1 MTPVQRRKAATTFR
15 DKWLNADPGEKQHT
29 QQFWTE
35 LMNQILEIA
44 TDSDHIQFEKPVFLD
59 HQSYIDAY
67 IPGPHPVL
75 IEQKGPFVDLDK
87 KERQSDGSYLNP
99 YEQAKRY
106 ADWLPKSEKPDYI
119 IVSNFR
125 EFRIYDQENPKG
137 EPVIF
142 HLKDLP
148 KQYPSLR
155 ILSSE
160 SISDIDASVLVS
172 KEAARLIGK
181 LYDALL
187 KEYGDHPTS
196 YDLEQLNKLCTRLV
210 FCMYAEDAG
219 LFGEEEAFFDYLKD
233 VTPEG
238 MNDALSE
245 LFRTLD
251 TPESERRRF
260 LNQKLKKFPYVNGGL
275 FSGEIEIPPFSEETK
290 KMFLYNTAHHFDWKN
305 ISPTIFGA
313 LFESTLNPEL
323 RKSSGMHYTSVENIH
338 KIINPLFLDDLK
350 VRLEEIRQIKQ
361 PNTRKRKAQDF
372 KRELASLRFL
382 DPACGSGNFLTESYI
397 CLRRLENEVL
407 KVLNPHNIAVDY
419 DKLHTGKVT
428 ETSSEEKSEEYSD
441 AAVIEVSIQQF
452 YGIELNDF
460 AVSVATT
467 ALYIAESQMYE
478 ETWETVMMDFDL
490 LPLRTY
496 SNIREGN
503 ALTMDWNNVIP
514 ASELNY
520 IMGNPPF
527 LGARNQ
533 SKDQKSQIQA
543 VFQKAKNCGNVD
555 LCAAWFKKAADY
567 MKDSSIHA
575 AFVATNSIC
584 QGEQV
589 ANIWYPLYAEGIRI
603 NFAYDTFRWKNDSD
617 EQAHVFCIIVGF
629 SYEEATK
636 KSLFHHENPDAHP
649 IRQQAK
655 NINAYLSDAP
665 DIFIYSRNKPL
676 CAVPEMS
683 VGNKPIDGGYYIF
696 TEEEKQQFQKKEPGA
711 KDCFHPFIG
720 AKEFLHGDPR
730 WILYLG
736 QATWEDLKNLP
747 MVRERIQ
754 LVREYRLASKS
765 APTRKLAEHPQNY
778 HIENIPKGNSIVIP
792 EVSSE
797 RRRYIPVDFLEPGIL
812 CSNLVKLIPEGS
824 LYEFGILQ
832 SKVHNVWMRKV
843 AGRLKGDYRYSIGI
857 VYNNFPWPS
866 LTVNQKKRVE
876 NAALDLLEARK
887 HYPSATLAELYDPQN
902 SLFFP
907 ELMEAHQRLDQAVE
921 AAYGWRTNGDE
932 EKILQHLFRLYDKL
946 EQQDK
951 LT

>member
-1 MTPVQRRKAATTFR
+1 MTPVQRRKAATAFR
-15 DKWLNADPGEKQHT
+15 DKWQNADPGEKQHT

-35 LMNQILEIA
+35 LMNRILEIA

-75 IEQKGPFVDLDK
+75 IEQKGPFVDLGK

-160 SISDIDASVLVS
+160 TISDIDASVLVS

-187 KEYGDHPTS
+187 KAYGDQPTS

-233 VTPEG
+233 AAPED
-238 MNDALSE
+238 MNEDLSR
-245 LFRTLD
+245 LFKVLD
-251 TPESERRRF
+251 TPVAKRPRF
-260 LNQKLKKFPYVNGGL
+260 LSPRLARFPYVNGAL

-290 KMFLYNTAHHFDWKN
+290 HMLLYDTAHHFDWKD
-305 ISPTIFGA
+305 ISPTVFGA

-323 RKSSGMHYTSVENIH
+323 RRSSGMHYTSVESIH
-338 KIINPLFLDDLK
+338 KLIDPLFLDDLK
-350 VRLEEIRQIKQ
+350 AELEEIRQLKQ
-361 PNTRKRKAQDF
+361 VNVRNRRA
-372 KRELASLRFL
+372 ELFQKKLAGLRFL

-397 CLRRLENEVL
+397 CLRRLENEAIKLQLTDKKLVQAVNKLQMVL
-407 KVLNPHNIAVDY
+407 
-419 DKLHTGKVT
+419 
-428 ETSSEEKSEEYSD
+428 D
-441 AAVIEVSIQQF
+441 ADVIKVSIQQF
-452 YGIELNDF
+452 YGIEINNF

-467 ALYIAESQMYE
+467 ALYIAEAQLYE
-478 ETWETVMMDFDL
+478 ETQEIAHFYDNF
-490 LPLRTY
+490 LPLHSY
-496 SNIREGN
+496 AHIHEGN
-503 ALTMDWNNVIP
+503 ALTMDWNSVIP

-533 SKDQKSQIQA
+533 SKEQKSQIQA

-567 MKDSSIHA
+567 MKDTSIHS

-629 SYEEATK
+629 SYAETPGK
-636 KSLFHHENPDAHP
+636 LLFHHENPDAHP
-649 IRQQAK
+649 IRQQAR

-676 CAVPEMS
+676 CAVPDMS

-696 TEEEKQQFQKKEPGA
+696 TEEEKQQFLKKEPGA
-711 KDCFHPFIG
+711 KAYFHPFIG
-720 AKEFLHGDPR
+720 AKEFLHGNPR

-747 MVRERIQ
+747 MVRERIRQ
-754 LVREYRLASKS
+754 VRDYRLASRS
-765 APTRKLAEHPQNY
+765 APTRKLADHPQNY

-797 RRRYIPVDFLEPGIL
+797 RRRYIPVDFLEPGVL

-824 LYEFGILQ
+824 LYEFGVLQ
-832 SKVHNVWMRKV
+832 SQIHNAWMRAV

-857 VYNNFPWPS
+857 VYNNFPWPAV
-866 LTVNQKKRVE
+866 TPEQRKRVE
-876 NAALDLLEARK
+876 NAAQDVLEARK
-887 HYPSATLAELYDPQN
+887 HNPSATLAELYDPDN

-932 EKILQHLFRLYDKL
+932 EKILQYLFRLYDKL